1 MNNILLVEDSRTQ
14 AHTYRRL
21 LEGAG
26 YVVRH
31 AMTTDEA
38 FDICLE
44 STPDLVVLD
53 QYLGEKSGLEVCRRL
68 KEDVAL
74 QVIPIL
80 VLTASLKERD
90 HIAALDSGA
99 DRFLSKDS
107 PDEELL
113 AVVNG
118 LLKKSVPVDTQDR
131 GTEARDAFLR
141 GARILAIDDSRTY
154 LHELS
159 KKLTGSGFQVMT
171 ATSGAEGLALLE
183 RESFHILVIDVVMPE
198 MNGFEVCQR
207 AHQWAE
213 DHQQQLGLLILS
225 GQENR
230 EVLLQSLASGADDFV
245 SKQQDMDVILA
256 HINSLVRRVRMM
268 RHIQAINQ
276 KTHLQDLALREA
288 KWHQEQAEEQA
299 RAAEARAALADE
311 LQRSK
316 EELEIAKEAA
326 EAANRAKSDFLANMS
341 HEIRTPMNGIIGM
354 AQLLAQTELRSH
366 QRDYLMTI
374 DESAH
379 ILLRLLND
387 ILDLSKIEA
396 GKLELE
402 CIDFRLSECVAR
414 ATHMLTLRAAEK
426 GLELAGRVSP
436 DIPDFLR
443 GDPGRV
449 QQVLVNLLGNAVK
462 FTEAGEIYVDVNTET
477 INDQQVRLHV
487 TVRDTGIGIA
497 ADKLGQIFRPFEQA
511 ESSTTRRFGG
521 TGLGLAI
528 SKQIVEMMHGRM
540 WVESEP
546 GRGSAFHFTAEF
558 AVCATQHTPEPASLK
573 MLAGLPV
580 LVVDDNA
587 TNRRI
592 LHEML
597 LHWHMQPVLADSAES
612 ARRELRR
619 AAGLGQPIRL
629 GLLDHHMPGE
639 DGLQFAESVQQ
650 RLSDVACPFI
660 MISSGSS
667 VLDTDRAQ
675 TLGIARC
682 LTKPVI
688 ASELLNE
695 IMHLF
700 ARKPLAMEIQNPTPE
715 IREHVQPRRVL
726 LAEDNEINRRV
737 AIGLLNSRGHQVVI
751 AENGQVAIDKIAE
764 QTFDVVLMDMQMPIL
779 DGYQATQFIRQ
790 HEQQHNGRRIPIVA
804 MTAEALKGDRER
816 CLEAGM
822 DDYVSKPI
830 APAEMFRAVERFPAL
845 CLADQTVSV
854 QSAAADAVRREHV
867 SGSANANPREGAASV
882 TESPAVDWMIAH
894 DRLAGGTEVLREF
907 ADLFRKQ
914 APELLANI
922 HEGIDSRDTKLLRR
936 AAHTI
941 QGSSSYFGA
950 IALTHAALILENLAR
965 DSATDGIAASLA
977 TLERELTRVLEALD
991 SGPPEFSD

>member
-1 MNNILLVEDSRTQ
+1 MSSERPRILLIDDDEDSLLITRGLLSQ
-14 AHTYRRL
+14 AQAAYDLDWAGTFDGGLEALREGRHQACLLDYRLGARDGLDL
-21 LEGAG
+21 LRQAIGEGCRAPIIMLTG
-26 YVVRH
+26 QADH
-31 AMTTDEA
+31 SIDLQAM
-38 FDICLE
+38 
-44 STPDLVVLD
+44 
-53 QYLGEKSGLEVCRRL
+53 KSGAADYLVKDALVASHLERSIRYAIERKELLDALEMRAVEL
-68 KEDVAL
+68 KR
-74 QVIPIL
+74 
-80 VLTASLKERD
+80 S
-90 HIAALDSGA
+90 H
-99 DRFLSKDS
+99 
-107 PDEELL
+107 EELL
-113 AVVNG
+113 V
-118 LLKKSVPVDTQDR
+118 
-131 GTEARDAFLR
+131 
-141 GARILAIDDSRTY
+141 
-154 LHELS
+154 
-159 KKLTGSGFQVMT
+159 
-171 ATSGAEGLALLE
+171 
-183 RESFHILVIDVVMPE
+183 
-198 MNGFEVCQR
+198 
-207 AHQWAE
+207 
-213 DHQQQLGLLILS
+213 
-225 GQENR
+225 
-230 EVLLQSLASGADDFV
+230 
-245 SKQQDMDVILA
+245 
-256 HINSLVRRVRMM
+256 
-268 RHIQAINQ
+268 
-276 KTHLQDLALREA
+276 
-288 KWHQEQAEEQA
+288 
-299 RAAEARAALADE
+299 
-311 LQRSK
+311 
-316 EELEIAKEAA
+316 AKESA
-326 EAANRAKSDFLANMS
+326 ESANRTKSTFLANMS

-366 QRDYLMTI
+366 QRDFLTTI

-414 ATHMLTLRAAEK
+414 ATQMLTLRAAEK

-449 QQVLVNLLGNAVK
+449 QQVLVNLLGNAIK
-462 FTEAGEIYVDVNTET
+462 FTQAGEIYVNVNAQSVT
-477 INDQQVRLHV
+477 DQQVQLHV
-487 TVRDTGIGIA
+487 AVSDTGIGIA
-497 ADKLGQIFRPFEQA
+497 ADKLDQIFRPFEQA

-521 TGLGLAI
+521 SGLGLAI
-528 SKQIVEMMHGRM
+528 SKQLVEMMHGRM

-546 GRGSAFHFTAEF
+546 GRGSTFHFTAEF
-558 AVCATQHTPEPASLK
+558 AVATSQHAPEPTSLK

-597 LHWHMQPVLADSAES
+597 MHWHMKPVLADSAES

-639 DGLQFAESVQQ
+639 DGLQLAESVQRQ
-650 RLSDVACPFI
+650 LSDVACPFI

-667 VLDTDRAQ
+667 VLDLDRAQ
-675 TLGIARC
+675 ALGIERC

-688 ASELLNE
+688 GSELLDE

-700 ARKPLAMEIQNPTPE
+700 ARKPLATEIQRS
-715 IREHVQPRRVL
+715 ISQMREHVQPRRVL

-751 AENGQVAIDKIAE
+751 AENGQIAIDRLAE
-764 QTFDVVLMDMQMPIL
+764 QAFDVVLMDMQMPIL
-779 DGYQATQFIRQ
+779 DGYQATQLIRQ
-790 HEQQHNGRRIPIVA
+790 REQQQNSRRIPIVA

-816 CLEAGM
+816 CLAVGM

-830 APAEMFRAVERFPAL
+830 IPAEMFRAVECFPPL

-854 QSAAADAVRREHV
+854 QSAAADLVRREHV
-867 SGSANANPREGAASV
+867 SGSANANQREGAASV
-882 TESPAVDWMIAH
+882 TESPAVDWKIAH

-914 APELLANI
+914 APELLAEI
-922 HEGIDSRDTKLLRR
+922 HEAIDSRDTKLLRR

-941 QGSSSYFGA
+941 KGSSSYFGA
-950 IALTHAALILENLAR
+950 IALAHAALILENLAR

-991 SGPPEFSD
+991 AGPPEFSD